1 MFFDLSS
8 RCSKLKPEP
17 SRKKAPKKAT
27 GFQVQQMGTQSA
39 KEPSTFRKN
48 CVFQAAGVIWCGRL
62 GCVAMWIIDMSLHL
76 LLTSTFTTIIATPI

>member
-27 GFQVQQMGTQSA
+27 GFQVQQMGTQIA

-48 CVFQAAGVIWCGRL
+48 SVFQVFLRCIAFRLMFLGRL
-62 GCVAMWIIDMSLHL
+62 L
-76 LLTSTFTTIIATPI
+76 P